1 MKNHIL
7 SHCLITCFLL
17 TPNAHASTTD
27 SPFHRLVISGH
38 IQALVK
44 SQQDH
49 QLVELMGPKDQ
60 LAHVTISNHD
70 GTLSIKDLNHYT
82 HENQSMVVAK
92 IHAKQLNTITLS
104 GATSCSIEQIKT
116 HTLTLHAS
124 GNTQCSISGNVR
136 HLTLH
141 HSGSGHLYAD
151 HLKTQQATLS
161 ASGVSRSYVQV
172 NQKLTATAS
181 GASMIKYYG
190 QPQLTCHRS
199 GHAKITAIRTLDKIS
214 YQGDK
219 RLQKALLTA
228 YHLAQ
233 QQDWS

>member
-1 MKNHIL
+1 MKTHALNL
-7 SHCLITCFLL
+7 CLATCYLL
-17 TPNAHASTTD
+17 TSHAHAITTD
-27 SPFHRLVISGH
+27 TPFHRLVIAGH

-60 LAHVTISNHD
+60 LAHIDISNHD
-70 GTLSIKDLNHYT
+70 DTLSIKDLNHYT
-82 HENQSMVVAK
+82 HENKPMVVAK

-116 HTLTLHAS
+116 HSLTLHAS
-124 GNTQCSISGNVR
+124 GNTQCSISGNVQ

-141 HSGSGHLYAD
+141 HSGSGHLYTD
-151 HLKTQQATLS
+151 HLKTKQATLS
-161 ASGVSRSYVQV
+161 VSGISRSYVQV
-172 NQKLTATAS
+172 NQQLTASAS

-190 QPQLTCHRS
+190 QPQLTCHHS
-199 GHAKITAIRTLDKIS
+199 GHAKITAIRTPDKNS